1 MDTDDISVGHL
12 LREQKFLLEAC
23 DDRRTR
29 RQFRADDFQSY
40 ETIEFPV
47 SRFVHCSHSAFAKRP
62 HDLVATCQHI
72 ADLQLGDGNLK
83 RRWPTHWWREGWR
96 SVGQRRVYIRE
107 GSLGVSKDR
116 TGCRGGKVDY
126 FGAISLPGVRVRTFS
141 FDSCTRW
148 ILRVQPDP
156 GTKPWIPFVHRSP
169 QAQNQSERPRKARD
183 FRTSRAGRAAQI
195 ISRLGSA

>member
-29 RQFRADDFQSY
+29 RQFRANDFQSY

-47 SRFVHCSHSAFAKRP
+47 SRFVHCSHSAFAKHP

-83 RRWPTHWWREGWR
+83 RRWPAHWRREGWR

-107 GSLGVSKDR
+107 GSLGISKDR
-116 TGCRGGKVDY
+116 TGWRGGKVDY
-126 FGAISLPGVRVRTFS
+126 FGTISLPGVRVRTIS

-148 ILRVQPDP
+148 IPRVHPDP
-156 GTKPWIPFVHRSP
+156 RTKPWIPFVHLPPKPRTRVRGPEKRAIFGQVSRD
-169 QAQNQSERPRKARD
+169 AQPR
-183 FRTSRAGRAAQI
+183 
-195 ISRLGSA
+195 